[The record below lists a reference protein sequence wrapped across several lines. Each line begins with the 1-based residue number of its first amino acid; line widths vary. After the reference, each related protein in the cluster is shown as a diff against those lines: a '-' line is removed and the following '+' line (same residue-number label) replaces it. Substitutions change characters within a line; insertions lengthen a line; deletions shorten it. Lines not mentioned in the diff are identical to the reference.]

1 MTKGSVPRIVIDG
14 LVFHSDGN
22 PEPLRTG
29 GVTAANFTVAPYL
42 EGFQSAFD
50 SMSRWRAMAER
61 DNSGWKLVLRAADIR
76 TAQEEGKTGL
86 IMGWQNLWPIE
97 LNLDRLAGFHALGLR
112 VAQLTYNDANF
123 VADGCGEE
131 RNGGLTVF
139 GRKVVPE
146 LNRLGIAIDLS
157 HCSERTTQETAGLS
171 SQPVFLTHANAKSV
185 DARLRNKI
193 DESIRAVAATGGV
206 IGCSVHGFMNWSGD
220 PSQPPSLDNFVKHVK
235 YVADLVG
242 VEHVGIGND
251 FACVQNVA
259 EVDRILTLSKNY
271 REAAGVFIDAFG
283 NDLAKRYPKETPTPR
298 EFPKILEA
306 LDRGGFTAA
315 EVDGIAGG
323 NFVRAFGKVWG

>member
-1 MTKGSVPRIVIDG
+1 
-14 LVFHSDGN
+14 
-22 PEPLRTG
+22 
-29 GVTAANFTVAPYL
+29 
-42 EGFQSAFD
+42 
-50 SMSRWRAMAER
+50 
-61 DNSGWKLVLRAADIR
+61 VLRAADIR
-76 TAQEEGKTGL
+76 AAQEAGKTGL

-185 DARLRNKI
+185 DARLRNKT

-242 VEHVGIGND
+242 PERIGIGND

-271 REAAGVFIDAFG
+271 REAAGVFIEAFG
-283 NDLAKRYPKETPTPR
+283 NDLANRYPKETPTPR
-298 EFPKILEA
+298 EFPRILEV

-315 EVDGIAGG
+315 EIDGIAGG
-323 NFVRAFGKVWG
+323 NFLRAFGKVWG

>member
-1 MTKGSVPRIVIDG
+1 MAKGSVPRIVIDG

-61 DNSGWKLVLRAADIR
+61 DHSGWKLVLRAADIR
-76 TAQEEGKTGL
+76 AAQQEGKTGL

-171 SQPVFLTHANAKSV
+171 SQPVFLTHANAKSI
-185 DARLRNKI
+185 DARLRNKA

-235 YVADLVG
+235 YVANLVG
-242 VEHVGIGND
+242 PEHVGIGND

-323 NFVRAFGKVWG
+323 NFLRAFGKVWG

>member
-50 SMSRWRAMAER
+50 SMSRWRAMAGR

-76 TAQEEGKTGL
+76 AAQEEGKTGL
-86 IMGWQNLWPIE
+86 IMGWQN
-97 LNLDRLAGFHALGLR
+97 LR

-131 RNGGLTVF
+131 RNGGLTVY
-139 GRKVVPE
+139 GRRVVPE

-185 DARLRNKI
+185 DARLRNKT

-235 YVADLVG
+235 YVANLVG
-242 VEHVGIGND
+242 PEHIGIGND

-323 NFVRAFGKVWG
+323 NFLRAFGKVWG